1 MTLFAQLFLKVNEP
15 EEAFPYIKSVANSHP
30 DTGKKLAEEFLR
42 VWADSN
48 DPNSNRNRNYRYG
61 YMYGFN
67 QRANSIPL
75 TRSKQE
81 RNLTDLAK
89 WISKIQSLPI
99 DEINQINWLRPLLKF
114 IAVQRSIKFLQLT
127 KFLETLRI

>member
-1 MTLFAQLFLKVNEP
+1 
-15 EEAFPYIKSVANSHP
+15 
-30 DTGKKLAEEFLR
+30 
-42 VWADSN
+42 
-48 DPNSNRNRNYRYG
+48 
-61 YMYGFN
+61 MYGFN

-99 DEINQINWLRPLLKF
+99 DEINQDKLAEAFTKIHSR
-114 IAVQRSIKFLQLT
+114 ARSIKFLQLT